1 MNSTEA
7 YLEKFN
13 SRLWSLLRYHQ
24 GEYRTD
30 FEFPLIKKHID
41 KDLKHLHYQKKK
53 L

>member
-13 SRLWSLLRYHQ
+13 SRLWALLKYHQ
-24 GEYRTD
+24 GEYPTD
-30 FEFPLIKKHID
+30 FQFPLIKKYLD
-41 KDLKHLHYQKKK
+41 KDLKDLHYQKKK